1 MKMTQIATQLNQIN
15 QEMFGEIALVD
26 ENLTNIVDVGKVVD
40 SNLTAAGTFDKYIGA
55 LIDRIGRVMYVDRT
69 YNSTAPDIM
78 KDSWE
83 YGSILMKV
91 RAALPDA
98 QQNLTWPGTSQGATY
113 DTTGNLGALDGS
125 SIDPFVINTPDATA
139 KLYNKRTTFEVPI
152 TFADYQLREAFT
164 SAEEMSRFFAMI
176 ENRIRMKMTLCTDAL
191 IMRTINNLILQKVES
206 GKNVVNLLA
215 TYNTAFSKSLTS
227 TTAMADPDFL
237 KFAAK
242 TIMMYKEYLKSAST
256 LYNESGYITFTP
268 ADRLK
273 AIFLSE
279 FAKNMEVYLYGDTYH
294 NEFVKLEGYE
304 EVPYW
309 QGSGTDGSFA
319 SRATITGIVE
329 GLTSSGVA
337 GTGSA
342 NDTKTTANGV
352 VAVLFDEEAALVCNE
367 HFRVTSIYNPRGEYT
382 NYFYKWDSAQVNDVE
397 ENCVV
402 FVIEDGDEVPE
413 NFNVAGKTGSLWDVN
428 IASYQTGIT
437 VNGNKITGTLTKD
450 TAVDAWTT
458 KWGTGYYLA
467 LQFSGTA
474 ATTDVKVGLVPSS
487 GSGFVNLDND
497 KDVLFKLNNPRAQQ
511 VAVIIDGTTYFYDI
525 SGLTL
530 S

>member
-1 MKMTQIATQLNQIN
+1 MIMNQIASTLNTIN

-26 ENLTNIVDVGKVVD
+26 ETLSNIADIGKAVDANL
-40 SNLTAAGTFDKYIGA
+40 AATGAFDKYIGA
-55 LIDRIGRVMYVDRT
+55 LIDRIGRVMYVDRK
-69 YNSTAPDIM
+69 YNSTAPNIM

-91 RAALPDA
+91 RAELPDA
-98 QQNLTWPGTSQGATY
+98 KDNMTWPVSPATTLS
-113 DTTGNLGALDGS
+113 DLNGS
-125 SIDPFVINTPDATA
+125 SVDPFVISTPEATA

-176 ENRIRMKMTLCTDAL
+176 ENRIRMKITLCTDAL
-191 IMRTINNLILQKVES
+191 IMRTINNLILQKVAS
-206 GKNVVNLLA
+206 GQNVINLLSA
-215 TYNTAFSKSLTS
+215 YNTAFSKSLTS
-227 TTAMADPDFL
+227 TTCQTDPDFL

-242 TIMMYKEYLKSAST
+242 TIMMYKEYMKSAST

-268 ADRLK
+268 AEKLK

-294 NEFVKLEGYE
+294 NEFVKLNGYE

-309 QGSGTDGSFA
+309 QGSGTDGTFA
-319 SRATITGIVE
+319 SRSTITGIVE
-329 GLTSSGVA
+329 GLNTAKTA
-337 GTGSA
+337 GTGSN
-342 NDTKTTANGV
+342 NDSKTTANGV
-352 VAVLFDEEAALVCNE
+352 VAVLFDEEAAVVCNE
-367 HFRVTSIYNPRGEYT
+367 HFRITSTYNARGEYT

-402 FVIEDGDEVPE
+402 FTIADTSTATPE
-413 NFNVAGKTGSLWDVN
+413 NFNVAGKTGSIFG
-428 IASYQTGIT
+428 IATSKIQSGIT
-437 VNGNKITGTLTKD
+437 VEGNKITGTLIED
-450 TAVDAWTT
+450 NDVDGFTT
-458 KWGTGYYLA
+458 VWGKGYFIA
-467 LQFSGTA
+467 LQFSGTD
-474 ATTDVKVGLVPSS
+474 ATTDVKVGVRQDNMI
-487 GSGFVNLDND
+487 NLDAD
-497 KDVLFKLNNPRAQQ
+497 KDALFKLNNPRSQSLWVQ
-511 VAVIIDGTTYFYDI
+511 IGTTTYRYDL

>member
-1 MKMTQIATQLNQIN
+1 MIMNQIATVLNQVN

-26 ENLTNIVDVGKVVD
+26 ENLANIVDIGKAVVD
-40 SNLTAAGTFDKYIGA
+40 VNLATSGGFDKYIGA

-69 YNSTAPDIM
+69 YNSTAPSIM

-91 RAALPDA
+91 RATLPDA
-98 QQNLTWPGTSQGATY
+98 QDNLTWPVAPNT
-113 DTTGNLGALDGS
+113 NLGDLDGT
-125 SIDPFVINTPDATA
+125 SIDPFVINTPNATA

-164 SAEEMSRFFAMI
+164 SPEEMSRFFAMI
-176 ENRIRMKMTLCTDAL
+176 ENRIRMKITLCTDAL
-191 IMRTINNLILQKVES
+191 IMRTINNLILQKLNS
-206 GKNVVNLLA
+206 GRNVVNLL
-215 TYNTAFSKSLTS
+215 TEYNTAFSATLTP

-256 LYNESGYITFTP
+256 LYNESGYVTFTP

-279 FAKNMEVYLYGDTYH
+279 FAKDMEVYLYGDTYH

-309 QGSGTDGSFA
+309 QGSGTNGDFDSRSTIRGIAETLNSDG
-319 SRATITGIVE
+319 T
-329 GLTSSGVA
+329 A
-337 GTGSA
+337 GTGREGA
-342 NDTKTTANGV
+342 VTKQGGV
-352 VAVLFDEEAALVCNE
+352 VAVLFDDEAALVCNE
-367 HFRVTSIYNPRGEYT
+367 HFRVTSIYNARGEYT

-402 FVIEDGDEVPE
+402 FI
-413 NFNVAGKTGSLWDVN
+413 
-428 IASYQTGIT
+428 IAE
-437 VNGNKITGTLTKD
+437 
-450 TAVDAWTT
+450 TT
-458 KWGTGYYLA
+458 
-467 LQFSGTA
+467 
-474 ATTDVKVGLVPSS
+474 
-487 GSGFVNLDND
+487 
-497 KDVLFKLNNPRAQQ
+497 
-511 VAVIIDGTTYFYDI
+511 
-525 SGLTL
+525 
-530 S
+530 

>member
-1 MKMTQIATQLNQIN
+1 MIMNQIATALNQIN

-26 ENLTNIVDVGKVVD
+26 ENLANIADVGKVVD
-40 SNLTAAGTFDKYIGA
+40 ANLTAAGSFDKYIGA

-69 YNSTAPDIM
+69 YNSAAPSIM

-91 RAALPDA
+91 RAELPDA
-98 QQNLTWPGTSQGATY
+98 QNNLTWPVAPNT
-113 DTTGNLGALDGS
+113 NLGDLDGT
-125 SIDPFVINTPDATA
+125 SIDPFVINTPNATA

-164 SAEEMSRFFAMI
+164 SPEEMSRFFAMI
-176 ENRIRMKMTLCTDAL
+176 ENRIRMKITLCTDAL
-191 IMRTINNLILQKVES
+191 IMRTINNLILQKVNS
-206 GKNVVNLLA
+206 GKNVINLL
-215 TYNTAFSKSLTS
+215 TEYNTAFSTTLTP
-227 TTAMADPDFL
+227 TTAMKDPDFL

-256 LYNESGYITFTP
+256 LYNESGYVTFTP

-279 FAKNMEVYLYGDTYH
+279 FAKDMEVYLYGDTYH

-309 QGSGTDGSFA
+309 QGSGVNGDFTSRSTIKGIAETLNSDG
-319 SRATITGIVE
+319 T
-329 GLTSSGVA
+329 A
-337 GTGSA
+337 GTGTNA
-342 NDTKTTANGV
+342 TATTQAGV
-352 VAVLFDEEAALVCNE
+352 VAVLFDDEAAVVCNE

-402 FVIEDGDEVPE
+402 FVI
-413 NFNVAGKTGSLWDVN
+413 
-428 IASYQTGIT
+428 AS
-437 VNGNKITGTLTKD
+437 
-450 TAVDAWTT
+450 
-458 KWGTGYYLA
+458 
-467 LQFSGTA
+467 
-474 ATTDVKVGLVPSS
+474 PS
-487 GSGFVNLDND
+487 
-497 KDVLFKLNNPRAQQ
+497 
-511 VAVIIDGTTYFYDI
+511 T
-525 SGLTL
+525 
-530 S
+530 

>member
-1 MKMTQIATQLNQIN
+1 MIMNQIATVLNQVN

-26 ENLTNIVDVGKVVD
+26 ENLANIVDIGKAVVD
-40 SNLTAAGTFDKYIGA
+40 VNLATSGGFDKYIGA

-69 YNSTAPDIM
+69 YNSTAPSIM

-91 RAALPDA
+91 RATLPDA
-98 QQNLTWPGTSQGATY
+98 KDNLTWPVAPNT
-113 DTTGNLGALDGS
+113 NLGDLDGN
-125 SIDPFVINTPDATA
+125 SIDPFVISTPDATA

-164 SAEEMSRFFAMI
+164 SPEEMSRFFAMI
-176 ENRIRMKMTLCTDAL
+176 ENRIRMKITLCTDAL
-191 IMRTINNLILQKVES
+191 IMRTINNLILQKVNS
-206 GKNVVNLLA
+206 GKNVINLL
-215 TYNTAFSKSLTS
+215 TEYNTAFSKSLTS

-256 LYNESGYITFTP
+256 LYNESGYVTFTP

-309 QGSGTDGSFA
+309 QGSGTDGTFA
-319 SRATITGIVE
+319 SRSTITGVIE
-329 GLTSSGVA
+329 TLNSAGTA
-337 GTGSA
+337 GTGREGA
-342 NDTKTTANGV
+342 TTTQNGV
-352 VAVLFDEEAALVCNE
+352 VAVLFDDEAALVCNE

-397 ENCVV
+397 ENCIV
-402 FVIEDGDEVPE
+402 FTVEDESDETPA
-413 NFNVAGKTGSLWDVN
+413 NFNVAGKTGSIFG
-428 IASYQTGIT
+428 IATSKIQSGIT
-437 VNGNKITGTLTKD
+437 VEGNKITGTLIAD
-450 TAVDAWTT
+450 NDEDGFTT
-458 KWGTGYYLA
+458 VWGKGYFIA

-474 ATTDVKVGLVPSS
+474 ATTDVKVGVRLDNMI
-487 GSGFVNLDND
+487 NLDSDND
-497 KDVLFKLNNPRAQQ
+497 ALFKLNNPRAQSLWVQ
-511 VAVIIDGTTYFYDI
+511 IGTTTYRYDL
-525 SGLTL
+525 SGLVL

>member
-1 MKMTQIATQLNQIN
+1 MIMNQIATILNSIN
-15 QEMFGEIALVD
+15 QEMFGEIAVAD
-26 ENLTNIVDVGKVVD
+26 ENLTNIVDVGKAVD
-40 SNLTAAGTFDKYIGA
+40 SQLTASGNFDKYIGA
-55 LIDRIGRVMYVDRT
+55 VIDRIGRVMYVDRT
-69 YNSTAPDIM
+69 YNSTAPSIM

-91 RAALPDA
+91 RATLPDA
-98 QQNLTWPGTSQGATY
+98 KDNLTWPVAPNT
-113 DTTGNLGALDGS
+113 NLGDLDGN
-125 SIDPFVINTPDATA
+125 SIDPFVISTPDAKA

-164 SAEEMSRFFAMI
+164 SPEEMSRFFAMI
-176 ENRIRMKMTLCTDAL
+176 ENRIRMKITLCTDAL
-191 IMRTINNLILQKVES
+191 IMRTINNLILQKVNS
-206 GKNVVNLLA
+206 GKNVINLLA
-215 TYNTAFSKSLTS
+215 EYNTAFNKSLTS
-227 TTAMADPDFL
+227 VTAMADPDFL

-242 TIMMYKEYLKSAST
+242 TIMMYKEYLKSASS

-268 ADRLK
+268 ADKLK

-309 QGSGTDGSFA
+309 QGSGTDGTFA
-319 SRATITGIVE
+319 SRSTITGIIE
-329 GLTSSGVA
+329 GLDTAKEA

-342 NDTKTTANGV
+342 NGSATTANGV

-402 FVIEDGDEVPE
+402 FTVEDESDETPA
-413 NFNVAGKTGSLWDVN
+413 NFNVAGKTGSIFG
-428 IASYQTGIT
+428 IATSKIQNGIT
-437 VNGNKITGTLTKD
+437 VEGNKITGTLIAD
-450 TAVDAWTT
+450 NDVDSFTT
-458 KWGTGYYLA
+458 VWGKGYFIA

-474 ATTDVKVGLVPSS
+474 ATTDVKVGVRPDNMI
-487 GSGFVNLDND
+487 NLDSD
-497 KDVLFKLNNPRAQQ
+497 KDALFKLNNPRSQSLWVQ
-511 VAVIIDGTTYFYDI
+511 IGTTTYRYDL